1 MKNIKISKKLLIG
14 FGTVIVMMLVIV
26 YISISTLI
34 SLNGIVD
41 DFYNVAVKT
50 VRLSSEA
57 NGRTQ
62 EMAKNLLHGIA
73 GLDLSNEELSS
84 LGYSGDNLQQQYLS
98 SYLKKAEDLYNND
111 VKQRIDELN
120 QIPGIDK
127 AKMSSMDEYYAN
139 IHVAYQDFKAAAESG
154 QITQAVYAY
163 DSEMMPNITGLY
175 TVVQEIK
182 ADADVV
188 SDNDYASTI
197 NYVSMGTVI
206 LIVVTVA
213 AVIVAVFMAFYI
225 TKIIVSGV
233 RDVSTAAIKMSQ
245 GDFEIAV
252 THNTKDEIGDLA
264 NAMRALASRTKLI
277 IEDIAHILK
286 TLEGGDLTVSS
297 KDASMYIGSYQQIIA
312 SLRAFRLALNETM
325 QKVTVSSDQVASGSE
340 QVALGA
346 QSLSQG
352 ATEQASSIE
361 ELAAEIS
368 IVSEAIKGNAT
379 KATEASE
386 STSHAATMLN
396 AAKSEMDALADAIR
410 EVSASSEDTKKIIK
424 TIEDIAFQTNILALN
439 AAVEAARAGSA
450 GKGFAVV
457 ADEVRNLA
465 GKSAEA
471 AKNTTVLI
479 ENTVAAI
486 ERSSELAEKAV
497 QEMDAT
503 NQAAASVAVINDAI
517 AKSSH
522 EATESMAQI
531 SSSVDQIS
539 SVVQT
544 NSATAEESAAASEQL
559 SGQSQ
564 ILKDL
569 TAQFKFL
576 AN

>member
-26 YISISTLI
+26 YISVSTLI

-50 VRLSSEA
+50 VRLASEA
-57 NGRTQ
+57 NARTQ
-62 EMAKNLLHGIA
+62 ELAKNLLHGIA
-73 GLDLSNEELSS
+73 GLDLSDEELTN
-84 LGYSGDNLQQQYLS
+84 LGYSGGNLQQKYLNE
-98 SYLKKAEDLYNND
+98 YLEKAENLYNTD
-111 VKQRIDELN
+111 VKQRMEEIAK
-120 QIPGIDK
+120 IPGIDQDK
-127 AKMSSMDEYYAN
+127 ISSMQTYYNN
-139 IHVAYQDFKAAAESG
+139 IHEAYQGFKEAAQAG
-154 QITQAVYAY
+154 NITQAIFIY
-163 DSEMMPNITGLY
+163 DSQMMPNVTGLY
-175 TVVQEIK
+175 TEAQEIK
-182 ADADVV
+182 ADADVI
-188 SDNDYASTI
+188 SDRDYESTI
-197 NYVSMGTVI
+197 NYVSMGTII
-206 LIVVTVA
+206 LVGVAVA
-213 AVIVAVFMAFYI
+213 AVIVAVIMAFVI
-225 TKIIVSGV
+225 TRIIVSGV
-233 RDVSTAAIKMSQ
+233 HDVSAAALKMSQ
-245 GDFEIAV
+245 GDFDTTV

-264 NAMRALASRTKLI
+264 NAMRALATRTKLI
-277 IEDIAHILK
+277 IEDIAYILK
-286 TLEGGDLTVSS
+286 TLEDGDLTVSS
-297 KDASMYIGSYQQIIA
+297 KDDSMYIGSYEQIIN

-368 IVSEAIKGNAT
+368 IVSEAIKSNAN
-379 KATEASE
+379 KATEASQ
-386 STSHAATMLN
+386 STAN
-396 AAKSEMDALADAIR
+396 AAAKLTEAKGEMDALADAIR

-471 AKNTTVLI
+471 AKSTTVLI
-479 ENTVAAI
+479 ENTVSAI

-497 QEMDAT
+497 SEMDAT
-503 NQAAASVAVINDAI
+503 NEAASSVAVLNNEI

-531 SSSVDQIS
+531 SASVDQIS

>member
-34 SLNGIVD
+34 KLNGIVEE
-41 DFYNVAVKT
+41 FYNVAVKT
-50 VRLSSEA
+50 VRLTSEA
-57 NGRTQ
+57 NARTQ

-84 LGYSGDNLQQQYLS
+84 LGYSGENLQQQYLS
-98 SYLKKAEDLYNND
+98 NYLNKAETLYYTD
-111 VKQRIDELN
+111 IKQRLEEIEK
-120 QIPGIDK
+120 IPGIDQDK
-127 AKMSSMDEYYAN
+127 VSAMKTYYSSILE
-139 IHVAYQDFKAAAESG
+139 AYQGFKEAAQSG
-154 QITQAVYAY
+154 NITQAIFIY
-163 DSEMMPNITGLY
+163 DSQMMPNVTGLY
-175 TVVQEIK
+175 TEAQEIK
-182 ADADVV
+182 TDADVI
-188 SDNDYASTI
+188 SDRDYEATL
-197 NYVSMGTVI
+197 NYVNMGTMI
-206 LIVVTVA
+206 LICVTVA
-213 AVIVAVFMAFYI
+213 AVIVAVIMAFVI

-233 RDVSTAAIKMSQ
+233 HDVSAAAIKMSQ
-245 GDFEIAV
+245 GDFDIAV
-252 THNTKDEIGDLA
+252 THETKDEIGDLA

-277 IEDIAHILK
+277 IEDIAYILK
-286 TLEGGDLTVSS
+286 TLEDGDLTVSS
-297 KDASMYIGSYQQIIA
+297 HDASMYIGSYQQIIA

-368 IVSEAIKGNAT
+368 IVSEAIKDNAN
-379 KATEASE
+379 KATEASQ
-386 STSHAATMLN
+386 STANAATKLTM
-396 AAKSEMDALADAIR
+396 AKSEMDALAEAIR

-497 QEMDAT
+497 AEMDAT
-503 NQAAASVAVINDAI
+503 NEAASSVAVINDAI

>member
-34 SLNGIVD
+34 KLNGIVEE
-41 DFYNVAVKT
+41 FYNVAVKT
-50 VRLSSEA
+50 VRLTSEA
-57 NGRTQ
+57 NARTQ

-84 LGYSGDNLQQQYLS
+84 LGYSGENLQQQYLS
-98 SYLKKAEDLYNND
+98 NYLNKAETLYYTD
-111 VKQRIDELN
+111 IKQRLEEIEK
-120 QIPGIDK
+120 IPGIDQDK
-127 AKMSSMDEYYAN
+127 VSAMKTYYSSILE
-139 IHVAYQDFKAAAESG
+139 AYQGFKEAAQSG
-154 QITQAVYAY
+154 NITQAIFIY
-163 DSEMMPNITGLY
+163 DSQMMPNVTGLY
-175 TVVQEIK
+175 TEAQEIK
-182 ADADVV
+182 TDADVI
-188 SDNDYASTI
+188 SDMDYEATL
-197 NYVSMGTVI
+197 NYVNMGTMI
-206 LIVVTVA
+206 LICVTVA
-213 AVIVAVFMAFYI
+213 AVIVAVIMAFVI

-233 RDVSTAAIKMSQ
+233 HDVSTAAIKMSQ
-245 GDFEIAV
+245 GDFDIAV
-252 THNTKDEIGDLA
+252 THETKDEIGDLA

-277 IEDIAHILK
+277 IEDIAYILK
-286 TLEGGDLTVSS
+286 TLEDGDLTVSS
-297 KDASMYIGSYQQIIA
+297 HDASMYIGSYQQIIA

-368 IVSEAIKGNAT
+368 IVSEAIKSNAN
-379 KATEASE
+379 KATEASQ
-386 STSHAATMLN
+386 STANAATKLTE
-396 AAKSEMDALADAIR
+396 AKGEMDALAEAIR

-497 QEMDAT
+497 EEMDAT
-503 NQAAASVAVINDAI
+503 NEAAASVAVLNNEI